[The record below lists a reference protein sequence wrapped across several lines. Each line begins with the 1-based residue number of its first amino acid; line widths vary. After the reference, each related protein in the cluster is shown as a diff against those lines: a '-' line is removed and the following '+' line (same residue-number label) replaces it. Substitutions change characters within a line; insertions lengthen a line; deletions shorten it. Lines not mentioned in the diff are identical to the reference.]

1 MKRVT
6 CFRFEQSFNI
16 DEPFAQSVVKFAFKK
31 DQLNALKV
39 CYIGTWK
46 NSNLGEWRI
55 WQTKHFNGKWSMDV
69 TLPMEFYTDL

>member
-1 MKRVT
+1 M
-6 CFRFEQSFNI
+6 S
-16 DEPFAQSVVKFAFKK
+16 PFAQSVVKFAFKK

-46 NSNLGEWRI
+46 NSNLGESGKPNI
-55 WQTKHFNGKWSMDV
+55 SMENGQWMY